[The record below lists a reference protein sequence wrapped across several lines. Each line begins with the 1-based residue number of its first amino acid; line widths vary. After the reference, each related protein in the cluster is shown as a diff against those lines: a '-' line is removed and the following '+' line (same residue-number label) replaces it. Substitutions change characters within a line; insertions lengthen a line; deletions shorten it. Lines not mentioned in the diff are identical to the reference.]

1 MKLGRGE
8 VDFSKGLKILFKRHT
23 EAFNIIKTLNIRVKI
38 IPNIYLLPT
47 RYRYNSMR
55 EVLLS
60 SVRRGGKTKHR
71 KVVTCPR

>member
-8 VDFSKGLKILFKRHT
+8 VDYSKGLKILFKRHT

-38 IPNIYLLPT
+38 IANIYLLPT
-47 RYRYNSMR
+47 RYRYNSMS

-60 SVRRGGKTKHR
+60 LVRRGGKTKHR